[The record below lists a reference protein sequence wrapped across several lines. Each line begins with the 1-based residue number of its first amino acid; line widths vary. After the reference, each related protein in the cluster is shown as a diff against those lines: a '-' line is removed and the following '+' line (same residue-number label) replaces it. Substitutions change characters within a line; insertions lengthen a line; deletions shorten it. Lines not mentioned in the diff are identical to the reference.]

1 MAKVI
6 SLKCPECGSNSLYD
20 GDNSFC
26 FCQHCGTKIFL
37 EVGKHTTHTYHKYD
51 EGRIK
56 EAEVKETIR
65 LREIEL
71 EEAKFLAKER
81 TRKMKTKASIILG
94 VICAFSFVIAYTFM
108 SFENDALTA
117 VSTGTLIIGLICVW
131 GLIALNFSEENEN
144 KDE

>member
-81 TRKMKTKASIILG
+81 TRKNRIKAIIILG
-94 VICAFSFVIAYTFM
+94 IIAAFCFLFGFLS
-108 SFENDALTA
+108 
-117 VSTGTLIIGLICVW
+117 IGLEIKVLELLSEAVL
-131 GLIALNFSEENEN
+131 LIGFLCLFAIAALIPYQDKKDKNE
-144 KDE
+144 